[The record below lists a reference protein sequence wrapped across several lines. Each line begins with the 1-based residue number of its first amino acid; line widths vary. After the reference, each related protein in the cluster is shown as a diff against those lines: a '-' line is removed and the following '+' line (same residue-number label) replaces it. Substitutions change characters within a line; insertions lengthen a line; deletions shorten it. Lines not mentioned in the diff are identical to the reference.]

1 MKLTCIPRLKRSG
14 DSFLGFYMKKRL
26 MVVDSLNL
34 FIRNYVVDP
43 SMSTH
48 GFPLGGLKG
57 YFKSLQK
64 LVRDVKPDAIVVVW
78 DGPGGSRKKKT
89 IIKEYKDGRKP
100 VRLNRNVK
108 NLTEDQEVQNKV
120 WQQLRVIE
128 YLNNMP
134 IIQFLEKEVE
144 ADDLISVVCR
154 HEKFKD
160 WDKVIVSSDKDFIQL
175 CNKNTVLYRPIQ
187 NEVLTTKKILEEFKI
202 HPNNFALARAM
213 AGDPSDN
220 IDGVK
225 GLGLTTIAN
234 RLPFLSEEKEYLTSE
249 VLEFCK
255 KQISDGSK
263 LKLFQNILDASEQ
276 VHTNYTVMQLTS
288 PNMSFQV
295 LQKVDY
301 SLDNYKPEINLTEIK
316 KMMLED
322 GFAEMKFD
330 ELYASLKK
338 IIVDHKGL

>member
-1 MKLTCIPRLKRSG
+1 MP
-14 DSFLGFYMKKRL
+14 KRL
-26 MVVDSLNL
+26 MIVDSLNL

-48 GFPLGGLKG
+48 GQPLGGLKG

-64 LVRDVKPDAIVVVW
+64 LIRDVKPDGIVVVW

-89 IIKEYKDGRKP
+89 IIKDYKDGRKP
-100 VRLNRNVK
+100 IRLNRDVK
-108 NLTEDQEVQNKV
+108 NLTEDQEIQNKV

-128 YLNNMP
+128 YLNCMP
-134 IIQFLEKEVE
+134 IVQFLEREVE
-144 ADDLISVVCR
+144 ADDLISVVAR

-187 NEVLTTKKILEEFKI
+187 NEVLTTKKVLEEFKI
-202 HPNNFALARAM
+202 HPNNFAVARAM
-213 AGDPSDN
+213 AGDASDN

-234 RLPFLSEEKEYLTSE
+234 RMPFLAEEKEYLTGD
-249 VLEFCK
+249 VFEFCK
-255 KQISDGSK
+255 KQIEEGSK
-263 LKLFQNILDASEQ
+263 LKLFQNILDASED
-276 VHTNYTVMQLTS
+276 VHTNYTVMQLS
-288 PNMSFQV
+288 APNLSFQV

-301 SLDNYKPEINLTEIK
+301 ALDNYNPEFNLTEVR
-316 KMMLED
+316 KMMIED
-322 GFAEMKFD
+322 GFGEVKFD
-330 ELYASLKK
+330 ELYAALKK
-338 IIVDHKGL
+338 IIAEHKGL